1 MELEPYIGEPDVA
14 RLIAQVRGEKVDRVP
29 HLEALIDD
37 SHVEK
42 VLGRYA
48 GNTLAFGGDPA
59 KGASDAAGRP
69 MFGKDFVEFNRRI
82 GQDVCVV
89 EAIWTPFKRIC
100 EDGTIVPAVDR
111 HIKSRGDWAR
121 VIPPGRAEI
130 EERLG
135 YIREYR
141 EAVKGTRQGVELLG
155 CCIFTTLYEFV
166 VGLTDFMMMCIEQR
180 DLIEEMLD
188 VSADYFSQLVAA
200 AVDEGIDVL
209 NFDDDVAWKKGLF
222 LPPKLFKEIWLPR
235 AQRVIQPALDAG
247 IPVLFHS
254 DGKIDDIVESLIDIG
269 IQCIN
274 PLDPYGI
281 DYRDYKKR
289 FGSRVAL
296 WGNID
301 VEFPLV
307 HGTVEDVEADVR
319 AHMEVMKPGGRYVAA
334 SSHSVT
340 NFVPHENFVA
350 MINAFHRYG
359 CYD

>member
-59 KGASDAAGRP
+59 KGASEAGGRP

-89 EAIWTPFKRIC
+89 EAIWTPFKRIRSGR
-100 EDGTIVPAVDR
+100 DGRTGGRPPHQEPAA
-111 HIKSRGDWAR
+111 DWAT
-121 VIPPGRAEI
+121 VIAPGRAEI

-141 EAVKGTRQGVELLG
+141 EAVKGTRQGVVLLG

-200 AVDEGIDVL
+200 AVAEGIDVL

-222 LPPKLFKEIWLPR
+222 LPPQLFKEIWLPAR
-235 AQRVIQPALDAG
+235 SA
-247 IPVLFHS
+247 
-254 DGKIDDIVESLIDIG
+254 
-269 IQCIN
+269 
-274 PLDPYGI
+274 
-281 DYRDYKKR
+281 
-289 FGSRVAL
+289 
-296 WGNID
+296 
-301 VEFPLV
+301 
-307 HGTVEDVEADVR
+307 
-319 AHMEVMKPGGRYVAA
+319 
-334 SSHSVT
+334 
-340 NFVPHENFVA
+340 
-350 MINAFHRYG
+350 
-359 CYD
+359 